1 MYSTQFTL
9 RDSPWATAIRK
20 DQIGFSRVSMDDSVK
35 SMQSEFD
42 AGNTK
47 KWNERVKK
55 AWK

>member
-1 MYSTQFTL
+1 
-9 RDSPWATAIRK
+9 
-20 DQIGFSRVSMDDSVK
+20 MDDSVK